1 MIKLKNITKTQV
13 IITLIVLITTI
24 LVLAAGYFIP
34 IVDVNTFDIIKHFLA
49 LTLTILG
56 FVTLVILLV
65 FREKEDDY
73 DEN

>member
-34 IVDVNTFDIIKHFLA
+34 TVDVNTFDIIKHFLA